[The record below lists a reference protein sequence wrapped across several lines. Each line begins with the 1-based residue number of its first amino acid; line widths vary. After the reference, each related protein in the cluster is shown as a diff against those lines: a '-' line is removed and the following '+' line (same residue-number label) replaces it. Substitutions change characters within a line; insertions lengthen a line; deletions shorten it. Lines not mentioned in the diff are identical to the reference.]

1 MRTAWLADSGD
12 PNEWPIIS
20 GFLYSDWDRYDMPTS
35 EFIARILAD
44 ADFLPF
50 PVARLF
56 PEVSFEPW

>member
-1 MRTAWLADSGD
+1 MT
-12 PNEWPIIS
+12 
-20 GFLYSDWDRYDMPTS
+20 TS